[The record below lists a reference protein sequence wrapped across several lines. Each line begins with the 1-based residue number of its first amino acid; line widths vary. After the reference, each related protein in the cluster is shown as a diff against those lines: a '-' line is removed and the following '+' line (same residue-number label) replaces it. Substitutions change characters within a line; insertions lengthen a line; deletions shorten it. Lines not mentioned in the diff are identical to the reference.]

1 MGRARADPG
10 GVDQLSHL
18 APEQHTYDGPKE
30 SSGETLLSLE
40 EMKQQI
46 LQVDADLSHWP
57 QLRTAMNLFVGRLVK
72 MEQIGVATRIR
83 LEIERVDEMTEGDN
97 SQ

>member
-1 MGRARADPG
+1 M
-10 GVDQLSHL
+10 SHL
-18 APEQHTYDGPKE
+18 APERHTYDGPKE

-57 QLRTAMNLFVGRLVK
+57 QLRAAMNLFVSKLVK
-72 MEQIGVATRIR
+72 TEQIGVATRIR
-83 LEIERVDEMTEGDN
+83 QEIERVDKLI
-97 SQ
+97 

>member
-1 MGRARADPG
+1 M
-10 GVDQLSHL
+10 
-18 APEQHTYDGPKE
+18 
-30 SSGETLLSLE
+30 SLE